1 MIKHLP
7 EGLTP
12 YEDCGF
18 GRYPTWPLA
27 GEDVSV
33 ACRSEEEPTL
43 LMAVNGVPVEA
54 PKPRQV
60 GDRFWRFELGRFEW
74 GDDVRYRFKT
84 PSEITREY
92 A

>member
-27 GEDVSV
+27 GEAVRV
-33 ACRSEEEPTL
+33 ACRSEAEPVL
-43 LMAVNGVPVEA
+43 LLTVNGRPMSP
-54 PKPRQV
+54 PKPRRV

-74 GDDVRYRFKT
+74 GDDVRYRFQT
-84 PSEITREY
+84 PDEITRE
-92 A
+92 